1 MGWKGPAKRL
11 GRRSSGAGT
20 ASEAS
25 TEWRGD
31 ALAQDCV
38 TDQAQRNEFA
48 REPVIRRNAA
58 IQAHENDRSRPIHRS
73 PAPLRLAFS
82 DPTAVVAATHSNK

>member
-38 TDQAQRNEFA
+38 TDQVQRNEFA
-48 REPVIRRNAA
+48 RTVIRRNAA
-58 IQAHENDRSRPIHRS
+58 IPAHENDRSRPIQRS
-73 PAPLRLAFS
+73 RAPSAPAFQ
-82 DPTAVVAATHSNK
+82 